1 MLWPALA
8 VVLLALSGCSDW
20 RGERIFHEATELGAR
35 GHWNEALH
43 HYERLWVQLPQHPRA
58 NEARLQAA
66 RIFAGPAR
74 KPRSAEEQ
82 YREILLRSADEAVR
96 SAAATELATL
106 YERDLEQPDRAAEV
120 LEAWRQRTTNDRARA
135 EASVRLAKLHL
146 QSGRLLQALQE
157 AEPWSRDTSPADLQP
172 RALVV
177 MAQARELA
185 RAVSSATGTYAKAV
199 ERASEGSDAWIA
211 ALEGEVRMLEEA
223 GRWADAIDRL
233 ERLRAGHPNPEALGR
248 WETAI
253 RERQAEVNR

>member
-1 MLWPALA
+1 VLRPALA
-8 VVLLALSGCSDW
+8 AVLLVTSGCSDW
-20 RGERIFHEATELGAR
+20 RGEQIYHQATELGAR
-35 GHWNEALH
+35 GRWNEALH
-43 HYERLWVQLPQHPRA
+43 HYERLWVQVPQHART

-66 RIFAGPAR
+66 RIYAGPAR

-82 YREILLRSADEAVR
+82 YREILLRSTDEAVR
-96 SAAATELATL
+96 SAAAKELATL
-106 YERDLEQPDRAAEV
+106 YERDLGQPDRAAEV
-120 LEAWRQRTTNDRARA
+120 LEAWRQRTTDDLVRA

-157 AEPWSRDTSPADLQP
+157 AEPWSREASPADLRP

-185 RAVSSATGTYAKAV
+185 RAVSAATETYAKAV
-199 ERASEGSDAWIA
+199 EQASEGSDVWIA

-223 GRWADAIDRL
+223 GRWADAIEQL
-233 ERLRAGHPNPEALGR
+233 GRLRAGHPNPEALGR
-248 WETAI
+248 WEIAI